1 MSERSDS
8 SAAVRVDRRGGV
20 GDVVLCRP
28 ERRNALDY
36 AAVGEILEALRTLD
50 DDPDVGSV
58 LMYGEGPS
66 FCAGGD
72 LAEFQRGL
80 STPAYD
86 FHRTGALWAELMLA
100 IPRMRKPVV
109 VAVHGHAL
117 AGGCGIVATA
127 DVAIAAE
134 SSQLGTSE
142 IRIGLFPIIVYPS
155 LVKAIGARAARELA
169 LTGRRVSADEACRL
183 GLVHRVVPDERLL
196 DEARTVADD
205 LAALG
210 PDALALGKWFLREV
224 DELPLERATAFAQ
237 SIRGSFMTTPDFAE
251 GLAAFAERRPPNF
264 RDRGDL
270 RSS

>member
-1 MSERSDS
+1 MTEWTS
-8 SAAVRVDRRGGV
+8 VRIERRGAV
-20 GDVVLCRP
+20 GELVLARP

-50 DDPDVGSV
+50 HDPDVASV
-58 LMYGEGPS
+58 LMYGEGSS

-86 FHRTGALWAELMLA
+86 FHRTGEPWIELMFV
-100 IPRMRKPVV
+100 IPHMSKPVV
-109 VAVHGHAL
+109 VAVHGHTL

-142 IRIGLFPIIVYPS
+142 IKIGLFPIIVYPS

-169 LTGRRVSADEACRL
+169 LTGRRVSAEEACRL
-183 GLVHRVVPDERLL
+183 GLVHRVVPDETLL
-196 DEARTVADD
+196 DEARAVATD
-205 LAALG
+205 LATLGAHALT
-210 PDALALGKWFLREV
+210 LGKWFIREV
-224 DELPLERATAFAQ
+224 DELPLDRATAFAQ
-237 SIRGSFMTTPDFAE
+237 SVRGSFMTTPDFAE
-251 GLAAFAERRPPNF
+251 GLAAFAERRTPNF
-264 RDRGDL
+264 RDGR
-270 RSS
+270 